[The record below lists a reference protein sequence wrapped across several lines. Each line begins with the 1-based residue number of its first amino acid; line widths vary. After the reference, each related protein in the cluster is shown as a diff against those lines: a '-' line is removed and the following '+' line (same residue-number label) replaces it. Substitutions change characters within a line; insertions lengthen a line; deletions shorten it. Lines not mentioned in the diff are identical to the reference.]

1 MPANAT
7 NPSPATSRFRLH
19 IYTRT
24 PYIRIYALRH
34 CTIKPIPTSSNPT
47 YRCCSAPKQ
56 AYGIFRTAR
65 ATGRFLMKRSGQS
78 TGAEHT
84 VCSFQDYPINIQ
96 KNQRLQH
103 DYTNEQAYTEITTE
117 KNKTSRCRST
127 NQAKPVQR
135 HPRAR
140 HKAKAHEIPRTYRT
154 SGHRNEK
161 ARQIHGRS
169 RKEPS

>member
-1 MPANAT
+1 MPRIRHRQPVGFDCT
-7 NPSPATSRFRLH
+7 
-19 IYTRT
+19 
-24 PYIRIYALRH
+24 YIRAHLISGYTPFGIVLSSPFRHPQTLRIAVVQPRNRR
-34 CTIKPIPTSSNPT
+34 T
-47 YRCCSAPKQ
+47 AF
-56 AYGIFRTAR
+56 FRTAR
-65 ATGRFLMKRSGQS
+65 ATGRFLVKRSGQS
-78 TGAEHT
+78 TGTEHT